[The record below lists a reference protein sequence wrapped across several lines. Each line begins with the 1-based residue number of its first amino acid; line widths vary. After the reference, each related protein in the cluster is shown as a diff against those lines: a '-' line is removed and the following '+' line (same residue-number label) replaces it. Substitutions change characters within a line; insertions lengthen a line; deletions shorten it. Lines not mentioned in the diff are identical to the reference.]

1 VNAAT
6 VWTEIF
12 SYIKGSS
19 SSHLYPGWYLSKYA
33 YMNMDSKKSFLAR
46 DAKDHIYEIYCQY
59 ERWKIREGGYDLM
72 DIVNY
77 LLA

>member
-1 VNAAT
+1 
-6 VWTEIF
+6 
-12 SYIKGSS
+12 
-19 SSHLYPGWYLSKYA
+19 
-33 YMNMDSKKSFLAR
+33 MNMDSKKSFLAR